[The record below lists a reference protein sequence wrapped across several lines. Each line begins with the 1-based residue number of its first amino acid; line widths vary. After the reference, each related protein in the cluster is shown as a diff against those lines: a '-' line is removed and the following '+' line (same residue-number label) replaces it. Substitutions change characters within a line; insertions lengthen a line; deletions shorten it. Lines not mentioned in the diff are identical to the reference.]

1 MIRTCLFWLS
11 IRFQTWT
18 LSIRLSMSIAVTYTC
33 LQVWPHIMYPW
44 CLSKCKML
52 IFFSFQSFT
61 LQWGHNV
68 TWVSCENQLQ
78 PVDSYLE
85 TIYILFNI
93 NHTAVFGLV
102 NSTNGKYI
110 VVYKFTESWTWA
122 SFIKLESTNI
132 VCSVLYAHSKVPR
145 WRWGYRT
152 NFLMILLS

>member
-1 MIRTCLFWLS
+1 
-11 IRFQTWT
+11 
-18 LSIRLSMSIAVTYTC
+18 
-33 LQVWPHIMYPW
+33 
-44 CLSKCKML
+44 ML

-132 VCSVLYAHSKVPR
+132 VFGFQDSTSSYVKIYNYTGIVATYILKPTIKLYGIANSIPFYTV
-145 WRWGYRT
+145 
-152 NFLMILLS
+152 

>member
-1 MIRTCLFWLS
+1 
-11 IRFQTWT
+11 
-18 LSIRLSMSIAVTYTC
+18 
-33 LQVWPHIMYPW
+33 
-44 CLSKCKML
+44 ML

-132 VCSVLYAHSKVPR
+132 VLGFQDSTSSYVKIYNYTGIVATYILKPTIKLYGIANSIPFYTV
-145 WRWGYRT
+145 
-152 NFLMILLS
+152 